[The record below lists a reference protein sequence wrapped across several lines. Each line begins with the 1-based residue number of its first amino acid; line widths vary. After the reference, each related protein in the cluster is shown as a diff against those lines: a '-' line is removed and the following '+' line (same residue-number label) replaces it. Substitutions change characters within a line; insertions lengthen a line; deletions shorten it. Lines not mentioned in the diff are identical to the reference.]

1 MTSQSEL
8 AYQQIKEMIFH
19 MELLPGDRVPELQI
33 AAKLSIS
40 RTPIHDALRR
50 LEGEGLLRLERNRG
64 ATVIQF
70 SDAEVKEIGTLRL
83 SQDILSMQ
91 LAAYY
96 GCASDFERLTA
107 LAEDCEAAASHGD
120 VYGRIQKDI
129 DFHLEISR
137 ISSNTHLLNQQFA
150 LYQQIFLIQISKYT
164 DVEHSLVQINH
175 HKPIIAAIRKGNI
188 AEIRRLCCLHV
199 QNFYQI
205 DPYILSCYCPAV

>member
-1 MTSQSEL
+1 M
-8 AYQQIKEMIFH
+8 
-19 MELLPGDRVPELQI
+19 
-33 AAKLSIS
+33 
-40 RTPIHDALRR
+40 
-50 LEGEGLLRLERNRG
+50 
-64 ATVIQF
+64 
-70 SDAEVKEIGTLRL
+70 
-83 SQDILSMQ
+83 
-91 LAAYY
+91 
-96 GCASDFERLTA
+96 
-107 LAEDCEAAASHGD
+107 
-120 VYGRIQKDI
+120 YGRIQKDI

-205 DPYILSCYCPAV
+205 DPYILSCYCPEM